1 MIYKKMQRNLRKNE
15 TKTYNFMKISVYNL
29 YIYEELKKAL
39 DMLSAVLR
47 KGSMSES
54 DVRLEF
60 FKTEQAK
67 KSYQKGLEKYHNDLK
82 DLIEDDFPEKAE
94 FDEITQVDLEDI
106 PRVLTPKEMQI
117 EFEETERYINDNK
130 DVFKGTEFLK
140 SSEIG
145 SAVQSRILD
154 KDEKQTEQK
163 SKLEIEYSKYINSSL
178 FQNASSVAEELG
190 PKISQDMKEFKN
202 IFYQSINAN
211 DEIKVIGMLMIVF
224 QSGVKKFFIDDKR
237 YEDFLNSFL
246 SKKGPEEIKEFEQNK
261 VSEKYVILF
270 LRLILEKKLKF
281 DENKSA
287 MVGETLGSLALKVG
301 EQEFLDIAYGD
312 EALGK
317 FVWKGL

>member
-1 MIYKKMQRNLRKNE
+1 MNNDLPKQIQSFFGRPDVKGNLVDIANKYFKGEKQRMFLYYFDLVKTGQNNIDDVLKYLVEKMDLDLDTAMEIN
-15 TKTYNFMKISVYNL
+15 
-29 YIYEELKKAL
+29 EELFDKIFVNVYYDLA
-39 DMLSAVLR
+39 D
-47 KGSMSES
+47 
-54 DVRLEF
+54 F
-60 FKTEQAK
+60 YEQT
-67 KSYQKGLEKYHNDLK
+67 QRGRLEKYVPQNESS
-82 DLIEDDFPEKAE
+82 ITEK
-94 FDEITQVDLEDI
+94 
-106 PRVLTPKEMQI
+106 KE
-117 EFEETERYINDNK
+117 
-130 DVFKGTEFLK
+130 
-140 SSEIG
+140 
-145 SAVQSRILD
+145 
-154 KDEKQTEQK
+154 K